1 MDPIRSKISKIM
13 SKYMLHHKLI
23 TLFHITNSEN
33 ITIFLYMQ
41 EVRHGVEV
49 PEVVKERN
57 EMRRRNVED
66 VRSTHFRLGNDPSR

>member
-1 MDPIRSKISKIM
+1 
-13 SKYMLHHKLI
+13 
-23 TLFHITNSEN
+23 
-33 ITIFLYMQ
+33 MQ